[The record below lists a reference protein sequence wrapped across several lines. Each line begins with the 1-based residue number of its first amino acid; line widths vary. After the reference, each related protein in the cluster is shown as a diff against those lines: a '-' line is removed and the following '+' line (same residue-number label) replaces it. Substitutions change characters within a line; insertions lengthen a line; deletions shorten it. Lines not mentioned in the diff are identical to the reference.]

1 MTDADLAVTAVG
13 AAADAINAHVPQL
26 VADKFA
32 SKLFAQDPTLWGPAA
47 ESESAKRLSWVG
59 LATSSRP
66 LVDQITSLRSKFAEQ
81 GLDHVV
87 LCGMGGSSLAPEVIC
102 ATDDVPLTVLDSS
115 QPDMVRA
122 ALDDRLEQT
131 VVVVSSKSG
140 STVETDS
147 QRRVYE
153 QAFKDAGIDPT
164 ERIVVVTDPGS
175 PLDKEARETGYTVF
189 NADPDVGGR
198 YSALTAF
205 GLVPS
210 GLAGADIGRL
220 LDEAESVTVALSA
233 DDDANPALR
242 LGAALGGTR
251 PTRDKIVLIDA
262 GTHAVGFGD
271 WTEQLIAESTGKDGK
286 GLLPVV
292 VGDSPTGDRPAEG
305 RRTSQAGDA
314 GMRDESPRDQLADEL
329 WVRLVAPDDESQ
341 PTGDAVVNVGGSL
354 GAAMLLW
361 EAAVATAGRL
371 IGINPFDQP
380 DVESAKAA
388 ARELLGK
395 GTGET
400 AAPAYTDGAV
410 EVRSAGPDF
419 LGDSATVAD
428 ALRALFAQLPDS
440 GYLAVMAYVDRI
452 ADQSLA
458 DVRIPLARKL
468 NRPVTFGF
476 GPRFLHSTGQYHK
489 GGPAD
494 GIFLQVTTA
503 PTEDLPIPGR
513 EFTFGDFIASQAG
526 GDAKVLADHGRPV
539 LRLNMTDHEAGMA
552 QLQQAIAE
560 VCGA

>member
-1 MTDADLAVTAVG
+1 MAVTATG
-13 AAADAINAHVPQL
+13 AAADAISSHVPEL
-26 VADKFA
+26 VAGKFA

-47 ESESAKRLSWVG
+47 ESESSKRLSWVG
-59 LATSSRP
+59 LGTSSRP
-66 LVDQITSLRSKFAEQ
+66 LVAEIASLRSKFSAA
-81 GLDHVV
+81 GLDHIV

-102 ATDDVPLTVLDSS
+102 ATDGVPLTVLDSS

-122 ALDDRLEQT
+122 ALTDRLEQT

-153 QAFKDAGIDPT
+153 QAFTDAGIDPT

-175 PLDKEARETGYTVF
+175 PLDKDARATGYTVI

-220 LDEAESVTVALSA
+220 LDEAEAVSGTLAA
-233 DDDANPALR
+233 DDEANPALR
-242 LGAALGGTR
+242 LGAALGGTQ
-251 PTRDKIVLIDA
+251 PLRDKTVLINA
-262 GTHAVGFGD
+262 GTAAVGFGD
-271 WTEQLIAESTGKDGK
+271 WAEQLIAESTGKDGK

-292 VGDSPTGDRPAEG
+292 VGDSPTGE
-305 RRTSQAGDA
+305 
-314 GMRDESPRDQLADEL
+314 QLADEL
-329 WVRLVAPDDESQ
+329 WVRLVANDDESQ
-341 PTGDAVVNVGGSL
+341 PSGDAVINVGGSL
-354 GAAMLLW
+354 GGAMLLW

-395 GTGET
+395 GTGD
-400 AAPAYTDGAV
+400 AAPAAYTDGAV
-410 EVRSAGPDF
+410 EVRTAGPDF
-419 LGDSATVAD
+419 LGDATTVAD
-428 ALRALFAQLPDS
+428 ALRALFAQLPPS

-458 DVRIPLARKL
+458 DVRIPLAHKL

-494 GIFLQVTTA
+494 GIFLQITTA
-503 PTEDLPIPGR
+503 PTQDLSIPGR

-539 LRLNMTDHEAGMA
+539 LRLNLTDHEAGLA
-552 QLQQAIAE
+552 QLQAAITE
-560 VCGA
+560 VTAS

>member
-1 MTDADLAVTAVG
+1 MSEPVSNSGLAITAVG
-13 AAADAINAHVPQL
+13 AAADAIAAHVPQL
-26 VADKFA
+26 VADGFA
-32 SKLFAQDPTLWGPAA
+32 GKLFAQDATLWGPDA
-47 ESESAKRLSWVG
+47 ESEAGKRLSWVG
-59 LATSSRP
+59 LASSSRP
-66 LVDQITSLRSKFAEQ
+66 LVADIEQLRDTLAGK
-81 GLDHVV
+81 GIDHVV

-102 ATDDVPLTVLDSS
+102 ASDGVPLTVLDSS

-122 ALDDRLEQT
+122 ALQDRLEQT

-147 QRRVYE
+147 QRRAYE
-153 QAFKDAGIDPT
+153 KAFQDAGIDPA

-175 PLDKEARETGYTVF
+175 PLDEQARGAGYTVF
-189 NADPDVGGR
+189 NADPGVGGR

-220 LDEAESVTVALSA
+220 LDEAESVTDILAS
-233 DDDANPALR
+233 DDEGNPGLR
-242 LGAALGGTR
+242 LGAALGGTQ
-251 PTRDKIVLIDA
+251 PLRDKIVLIDA
-262 GTHAVGFGD
+262 GTPAVGFGD
-271 WTEQLIAESTGKDGK
+271 WAEQLIAESTGKNGK

-292 VGDSPTGDRPAEG
+292 VGDSPAT
-305 RRTSQAGDA
+305 
-314 GMRDESPRDQLADEL
+314 DQLADEL
-329 WVRLVAPDDESQ
+329 YVRLVAADDGAES
-341 PTGDAVVNVGGSL
+341 PASGDATVDVGGSL
-354 GAAMLLW
+354 GGAMLLW

-388 ARELLGK
+388 ARELLGA
-395 GTGET
+395 GTGSV
-400 AAPAYTDGAV
+400 AAPAYTDGAI

-419 LGDSATVAD
+419 LGDATSVAD
-428 ALRALFAQLPDS
+428 ALRALFAQLPGT

-494 GIFLQVTTA
+494 GIFLQITTA
-503 PTEDLPIPGR
+503 ATQDLAIPGR
-513 EFTFGDFIASQAG
+513 DFTFGDFIDSQSG
-526 GDAKVLADHGRPV
+526 GDAKVLAEHGRPV
-539 LRLNMTDHEAGMA
+539 LRLNLTDHEAGLA
-552 QLQQAIAE
+552 QLQHAIAE
-560 VCGA
+560 VTTV